1 MLRVHPLGAKPL
13 CAATPMDENTALPP
27 TSAPHGAEGAEGTQ
41 RCGRLK
47 WMQEML
53 PGRAEGFL
61 GAALRSDSSSA
72 LR

>member
-1 MLRVHPLGAKPL
+1 
-13 CAATPMDENTALPP
+13 MDENTALPP

-53 PGRAEGFL
+53 PVRAEGFL